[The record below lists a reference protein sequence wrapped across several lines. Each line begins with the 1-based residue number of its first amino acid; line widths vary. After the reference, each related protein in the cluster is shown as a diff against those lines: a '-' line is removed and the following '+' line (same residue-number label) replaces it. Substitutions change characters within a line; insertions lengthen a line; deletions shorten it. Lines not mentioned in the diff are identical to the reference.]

1 MKRKRIHG
9 KRRSPFRND
18 PSLEDYSKNP
28 NVPRFGEW
36 DRGTIK
42 PTPNVFEKFKS
53 FRQSNINYLQD
64 IFAPG
69 VSKTKS
75 LIQATKDKLKK
86 K

>member
-1 MKRKRIHG
+1 MRRKRMHG
-9 KRRSPFRND
+9 KKRSHFRKD
-18 PSLEDYSKNP
+18 LSIKDYAKYP
-28 NVPRFGEW
+28 NVPRFEES

-53 FRQSNINYLQD
+53 FRQGNINYLQD